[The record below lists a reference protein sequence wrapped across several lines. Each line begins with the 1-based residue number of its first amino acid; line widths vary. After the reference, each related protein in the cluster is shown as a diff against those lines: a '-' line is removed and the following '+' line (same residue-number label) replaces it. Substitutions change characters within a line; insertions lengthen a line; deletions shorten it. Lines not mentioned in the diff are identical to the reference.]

1 MKKNLIWF
9 ILCILFSLV
18 ANGCKTA
25 NLNENTN
32 FSNTVNSEENQK
44 LYASMIE
51 NVNSTIQEASSSWS
65 QQLWNMNA
73 EWQKAVYSP
82 PDSAG
87 KQYVQSVETLNSTSE
102 GKNEKKDTVY
112 IDYRYEAIH
121 EQILHLD
128 KRLNTIE
135 TMLIKMHS
143 EKKTGITWYQ
153 AALQFL
159 GICACLYL
167 IVRIFIRKKP

>member
-1 MKKNLIWF
+1 MKKILMWC
-9 ILCILFSLV
+9 ILCLLLALV
-18 ANGCKTA
+18 TNGCKTA
-25 NLNENTN
+25 DLNENTN
-32 FSNTVNSEENQK
+32 VSNAISSEENQK
-44 LYASMIE
+44 LYASMID
-51 NVNSTIQEASSSWS
+51 NVNRTIQQASSSWS

-73 EWQKAVYSP
+73 EWQKSVYSP
-82 PDSAG
+82 PDSTG

-102 GKNEKKDTVY
+102 GKNETKDTLY

-121 EQILHLD
+121 EQILQLD

-159 GICACLYL
+159 GICAVLYV
-167 IVRIFIRKKP
+167 IFKIFIQKKP

>member
-1 MKKNLIWF
+1 MWC
-9 ILCILFSLV
+9 ILCLLLALV
-18 ANGCKTA
+18 TNGCKTA
-25 NLNENTN
+25 DLNENIN
-32 FSNTVNSEENQK
+32 VSNAISSEENQK
-44 LYASMIE
+44 LYASMID
-51 NVNSTIQEASSSWS
+51 NVNRTIQQASSSWS

-73 EWQKAVYSP
+73 EWQKSVYSP
-82 PDSAG
+82 PDSTG

-102 GKNEKKDTVY
+102 GKNEKKDTLY

-121 EQILHLD
+121 EQILQLD

-159 GICACLYL
+159 GICAVLYV
-167 IVRIFIRKKP
+167 IFKIFIQKKP